1 MSRSWLAVI
10 TGTAATTFLAA
21 CSFTSLEGFSRVDEV
36 VDGGAS
42 GGDATTNADSA
53 TQTDA
58 TSSSGGSSSGGDGGA
73 NDGAANSYAAEVLSD
88 NPVGYYRFTDTTG
101 DALVDIGSKKANGTF
116 AAQTVRGVPGPIP
129 GDFAIR
135 NDGTAWAAIAG
146 DDFDFAAR
154 DAFSLEAWIKIKTT
168 ISDARGFIG
177 KKQYG
182 TDGYSFWVA
191 NDEVGFGRYF
201 QTTYEDVRTPID
213 KNVWVHVAGTYDGT
227 ILLIYVNGVAKNQGT
242 STVSLPDRSSA
253 FAIGGKGQDSGY
265 WFDGDIDEVAVYDKV
280 LPASRIAAH
289 YAAVPK

>member
-1 MSRSWLAVI
+1 M
-10 TGTAATTFLAA
+10 
-21 CSFTSLEGFSRVDEV
+21 SLEGFSRVDEV
-36 VDGGAS
+36 IDGGAS
-42 GGDATTNADSA
+42 GSDATTNADSTA
-53 TQTDA
+53 QSDA
-58 TSSSGGSSSGGDGGA
+58 TSSSGGSSGGGDDGGNEGGA
-73 NDGAANSYAAEVLSD
+73 KSYADEVLSD
-88 NPVGYYRFTDTTG
+88 NPVGYYRFTETTG
-101 DALVDIGSKKANGTF
+101 DTLVDIGSKKANGTF

-129 GDFAIR
+129 GDNAIR

-168 ISDARGFIG
+168 ITDARGFVG

-182 TDGYSFWVA
+182 SDGYSFWVA
-191 NDEVGFGRYF
+191 NAEVGFGRYLDL
-201 QTTYEDVRTPID
+201 TYEDVRTPIT

-227 ILLIYVNGVAKNQGT
+227 NLSLYVNGAFANSGT

-253 FAIGGKGQDSGY
+253 FAIGGKGEDSGY